1 MKNTYSY
8 VIGGIIAVAVVVLYI
23 LFFTS
28 RTSLNSDKN
37 GAAFNLSDSTV
48 TLPIAYVNIDSLLSN
63 YNFAKDLNE
72 ALIRKEESS
81 RATLNQ
87 KQREMQTA
95 AQEFERK
102 RQNNAFLS
110 QDRAQQEYDRIMRM
124 QQEYEQTAN
133 RLSQEFALEQQ
144 KLNFQMED
152 TIKVRLEEFN
162 KNKKYEIIFSNRG
175 TGTILYSDKKYD
187 ITKEVIDFLNKEYGP
202 ATAPSS
208 SNEKKE

>member
-37 GAAFNLSDSTV
+37 GAVFNLSDSTV

-187 ITKEVIDFLNKEYGP
+187 ITKEVVDFLNKKYGP
-202 ATAPSS
+202 ATASSS
-208 SNEKKE
+208 SNEKKK

>member
-28 RTSLNSDKN
+28 RTSINSDKN
-37 GAAFNLSDSTV
+37 RAVFNLSDSTA

-95 AQEFERK
+95 AEEFERK

-187 ITKEVIDFLNKEYGP
+187 ITKEVIDFLNKKYGP
-202 ATAPSS
+202 ATTPSP
-208 SNEKKE
+208 SNEKKK

>member
-37 GAAFNLSDSTV
+37 GAVFNLSDSTV

-133 RLSQEFALEQQ
+133 RLSQEICFGTTKA
-144 KLNFQMED
+144 KL
-152 TIKVRLEEFN
+152 
-162 KNKKYEIIFSNRG
+162 
-175 TGTILYSDKKYD
+175 SDGRYHQGSFGR
-187 ITKEVIDFLNKEYGP
+187 I
-202 ATAPSS
+202 
-208 SNEKKE
+208 

>member
-28 RTSLNSDKN
+28 RTSINSEKN
-37 GAAFNLSDSTV
+37 GVVFNFSDSTV

-87 KQREMQTA
+87 KQREMQIA
-95 AQEFERK
+95 AEEFERK

-187 ITKEVIDFLNKEYGP
+187 ITKEVIDFLNKKYGP
-202 ATAPSS
+202 VTAASS
-208 SNEKKE
+208 SNEKKK

>member
-1 MKNTYSY
+1 MKNSYSY
-8 VIGGIIAVAVVVLYI
+8 AIMAVLAVALIALYI

-28 RTSLNSDKN
+28 KPSSNSGKVGN
-37 GAAFNLSDSTV
+37 RFNLSDSTI
-48 TLPIAYVNIDSLLSN
+48 TLPIAYVNVDSLLTN

-87 KQREMQTA
+87 KQRQMQTA

-110 QDRAQQEYDRIMRM
+110 TERAQQEYDRIMKM
-124 QQEYEQTAN
+124 QQEYEQMAD
-133 RLSQEFALEQQ
+133 RLTQEFALEQQ

-162 KNKKYEIIFSNRG
+162 RDKKYEVIYSNRG

-187 ITKEVIDFLNKEYGP
+187 ITKEVTDYLNKKYGP
-202 ATAPSS
+202 ATTASTDTV
-208 SNEKKE
+208 KK

>member
-28 RTSLNSDKN
+28 RTSINSEKN
-37 GAAFNLSDSTV
+37 GVVFNFSDSTV

-187 ITKEVIDFLNKEYGP
+187 ITKEVIDFLNKKYGP
-202 ATAPSS
+202 ATASSS
-208 SNEKKE
+208 SNEKKK

>member
-1 MKNTYSY
+1 MKNTYLY

-37 GAAFNLSDSTV
+37 GAVFNLSDSTV

-187 ITKEVIDFLNKEYGP
+187 ITKEVIDFLNKKYGP
-202 ATAPSS
+202 ATASSS
-208 SNEKKE
+208 SNEKKK

>member
-187 ITKEVIDFLNKEYGP
+187 ITKEVIDFLNKKYGP
-202 ATAPSS
+202 ATASSS
-208 SNEKKE
+208 SNEKKK

>member
-37 GAAFNLSDSTV
+37 GAVFNLSDSTV

-72 ALIRKEESS
+72 ALIRKEESR
-81 RATLNQ
+81 RATINQ

-187 ITKEVIDFLNKEYGP
+187 ITKEVVDFLNKKYGP
-202 ATAPSS
+202 ATASSS
-208 SNEKKE
+208 SNEKKK

>member
-187 ITKEVIDFLNKEYGP
+187 ITKEVIDFLNKKYGP
-202 ATAPSS
+202 ATASSS

>member
-28 RTSLNSDKN
+28 RTSINSDKN
-37 GAAFNLSDSTV
+37 GAVFNLSDSTV

-95 AQEFERK
+95 AEEFERK

-187 ITKEVIDFLNKEYGP
+187 ITKEVVDFLNKKYGP
-202 ATAPSS
+202 ATAASS
-208 SNEKKE
+208 SNEKKK

>member
-28 RTSLNSDKN
+28 RTSINSDKN
-37 GAAFNLSDSTV
+37 GAVFNLSDSTV

-95 AQEFERK
+95 AEEFERK

-187 ITKEVIDFLNKEYGP
+187 ITKEVVDFLNKKYGP
-202 ATAPSS
+202 ATATSS
-208 SNEKKE
+208 SNEKKK

>member
-37 GAAFNLSDSTV
+37 GAVFNLSDSTV

-187 ITKEVIDFLNKEYGP
+187 ITKEVIDFLNKKYGP
-202 ATAPSS
+202 ATASSS
-208 SNEKKE
+208 SNEKKK

>member
-37 GAAFNLSDSTV
+37 GAVFNLSDSTV

-187 ITKEVIDFLNKEYGP
+187 ITKEVVDFLNKKYGP
-202 ATAPSS
+202 ATATSS
-208 SNEKKE
+208 SNEKKK

>member
-28 RTSLNSDKN
+28 RTSINSDKN
-37 GAAFNLSDSTV
+37 GAVFNLSDSTV

-95 AQEFERK
+95 AEEFERK

-175 TGTILYSDKKYD
+175 TGTIIYSDKKYD
-187 ITKEVIDFLNKEYGP
+187 ITKEVVDFLNKKYGP
-202 ATAPSS
+202 ATAASS
-208 SNEKKE
+208 SNEKKK